1 MKRPSR
7 ALGVSHF
14 RPRSFAA
21 ATTLA
26 LCLQAASSNAQP
38 AAKPAATPAAATAP
52 VATPAT
58 APAKVAASGA
68 QAAVSTARD
77 RKQVSI
83 TVYNQNFGLVREQ
96 RELSALPNGRV
107 TLEFQD
113 VAATIQPETVHIHA
127 ANADALRVLE
137 QNYRYDLISPQTLLE
152 KYVGK
157 RLKVYRYHTN
167 DGKEDAVD
175 ADLLAVANG
184 PVLSING
191 EVTFDYGGRFA
202 LPALPPNLIARPT
215 LSWLLE
221 NKAPRQNLEVTY
233 LAQEMNWSADYVLL
247 LNPQE
252 TKADLT
258 GWVTLVNQSGAAYE
272 NAELK
277 LVAGTVNRVQ
287 PVAPPMPRYAKAE
300 MASAGAPAFREEG
313 LLEYHLYTLSRPTTL
328 LHNEKKQ
335 VTLLEAQGIG
345 VTKKLIFNGQDYWYR
360 GNYGEVVSNQKVGVY
375 LDIQNT
381 EKNRLGMPLPK
392 GTLRVYKSDKAGS
405 RQFVG
410 EDAIDHTPRDEKV
423 RVKLGEA
430 FDVVADRKQLK
441 YSELGSCSSESSWR
455 VELKNHKDVA
465 VEIEDNEPVSGDWT
479 IVSSSHPA
487 TRQDA
492 RRFSFTV
499 QVPAR
504 GKVTLEY
511 VVRVR
516 WC

>member
-1 MKRPSR
+1 MR
-7 ALGVSHF
+7 AMTHSILRFQAFSAVGC
-14 RPRSFAA
+14 SFLASLALSGLAA
-21 ATTLA
+21 AA
-26 LCLQAASSNAQP
+26 P
-38 AAKPAATPAAATAP
+38 PTPATVAP

-58 APAKVAASGA
+58 APAAPGAAT
-68 QAAVSTARD
+68 AVSSAKE

-83 TVYNQNFGLVREQ
+83 TVYNQNFGLVREL
-96 RELSALPNGRV
+96 RELRGLPNGRV
-107 TLEFQD
+107 SLEFQD
-113 VAATIQPETVHIHA
+113 VAATIQPETVHIHSLA
-127 ANADALRVLE
+127 AGDALRVLE

-157 RLKVYRYHTN
+157 QLKVYRYHSN
-167 DGKEDAVD
+167 DGKEDVVNAQ
-175 ADLLAVANG
+175 LLSVANG
-184 PVLSING
+184 PVLSVNG

-202 LPALPPNLIARPT
+202 LPTLPANLIARPT
-215 LSWLLE
+215 LSWLLDSR
-221 NKAPRQNLEVTY
+221 AASQNVEVTY
-233 LAQEMNWSADYVLL
+233 LAQEMSWSADYVLVV
-247 LNPQE
+247 NPQE
-252 TKADLT
+252 DRADLT

-277 LVAGTVNRVQ
+277 LVAGDVNRVQ
-287 PVAPPMPRYAKAE
+287 PPMPQAMPMVAKSAPSGGA
-300 MASAGAPAFREEG
+300 ASFREEG
-313 LLEYHLYTLSRPTTL
+313 LLEYHLYTLGRPTTL

-335 VTLLEAQGIG
+335 VTLLEAQNIG
-345 VTKKLIFNGQDYWYR
+345 VTKKLISNGQEYFYR
-360 GNYGEVVSNQKVGVY
+360 GDYGQGLASQKVGVY

-392 GTLRVYKSDKAGS
+392 GTLRVYKADNGGS

-410 EDAIDHTPRDEKV
+410 EDSLDHTPRDERV

-430 FDVVADRKQLK
+430 FDVLADRKQLD
-441 YSELGSCSSESSWR
+441 YTELGSCASESSWQ

-487 TRQDA
+487 VRQDA

-499 QVPAR
+499 KVPAR
-504 GKVTLEY
+504 GKVMLNY
-511 VVRVR
+511 VVRVK